1 MGQTSAKLQLKPSF
15 FHINCLLINLPQR
28 NMYVMDIFHINQDI
42 WWAVSKTFVL
52 SLVFVNLHLKGHGF
66 MYVLFPEILIVKGQG
81 HDI

>member
-1 MGQTSAKLQLKPSF
+1 
-15 FHINCLLINLPQR
+15 
-28 NMYVMDIFHINQDI
+28 MYVMDIFHINQDI

-81 HDI
+81 CDI